1 MITKIKKKININ
13 LKDYNISLQANA
25 VRHIFKNHNLEVKTL
40 WKIKAI
46 KKNSATASDAL
57 CPEV

>member
-25 VRHIFKNHNLEVKTL
+25 VRHIFKNHNLEVK
-40 WKIKAI
+40 IRQ
-46 KKNSATASDAL
+46 
-57 CPEV
+57 